1 MKYIRK
7 KLTKK
12 KEKERENEKR
22 NKKKKLKY
30 DNEKMGCEERK
41 NI

>member
-1 MKYIRK
+1 MLEK
-7 KLTKK
+7 KTEKR
-12 KEKERENEKR
+12 KEKEREDEKR

-30 DNEKMGCEERK
+30 DNEKMGYEERK